1 MSGIRIA
8 ATVVYIIVCLVLV
21 FLVFKGKGQG
31 ADLSGAITGRSNDTY
46 FTTHGKKH
54 TEDALLERS
63 TAILAAIFIVL
74 SLVMNMSWGYQ
85 EWQTAEGSFLNL
97 KRTLD

>member
-31 ADLSGAITGRSNDTY
+31 ADLSGGITGRSNDTY

-54 TEDALLERS
+54 TEDALLRDQQLFWQRS
-63 TAILAAIFIVL
+63 LL
-74 SLVMNMSWGYQ
+74 YYL
-85 EWQTAEGSFLNL
+85 L
-97 KRTLD
+97 

>member
-31 ADLSGAITGRSNDTY
+31 ADLSGGITGRSNDTY

-54 TEDALLERS
+54 TDALLERS

-74 SLVMNMSWGYQ
+74 SLVMNMSWGY
-85 EWQTAEGSFLNL
+85 
-97 KRTLD
+97 

>member
-31 ADLSGAITGRSNDTY
+31 ADLSAELQAEA
-46 FTTHGKKH
+46 TTHISRPMV
-54 TEDALLERS
+54 RS
-63 TAILAAIFIVL
+63 TQKMLYLRDQQLFWQR
-74 SLVMNMSWGYQ
+74 SLLYY
-85 EWQTAEGSFLNL
+85 LL
-97 KRTLD
+97 

>member
-31 ADLSGAITGRSNDTY
+31 ADLSGGITGRSNDTY
-46 FTTHGKKH
+46 FY
-54 TEDALLERS
+54 DP
-63 TAILAAIFIVL
+63 
-74 SLVMNMSWGYQ
+74 W
-85 EWQTAEGSFLNL
+85 
-97 KRTLD
+97 

>member
-31 ADLSGAITGRSNDTY
+31 ADLSGGITGRSNDTY
-46 FTTHGKKH
+46 FTTHGK
-54 TEDALLERS
+54 
-63 TAILAAIFIVL
+63 
-74 SLVMNMSWGYQ
+74 
-85 EWQTAEGSFLNL
+85 
-97 KRTLD
+97 

>member
-31 ADLSGAITGRSNDTY
+31 ADLSGGINDTY

-74 SLVMNMSWGYQ
+74 SLVMNMSWGY
-85 EWQTAEGSFLNL
+85 
-97 KRTLD
+97 

>member
-31 ADLSGAITGRSNDTY
+31 ADLSGGISRPMV
-46 FTTHGKKH
+46 
-54 TEDALLERS
+54 RS
-63 TAILAAIFIVL
+63 TQKMLYLRDQQLFWQR
-74 SLVMNMSWGYQ
+74 SLLYY
-85 EWQTAEGSFLNL
+85 LL
-97 KRTLD
+97 

>member
-8 ATVVYIIVCLVLV
+8 ATVVYLIVCLVLV

-31 ADLSGAITGRSNDTY
+31 ADLSGGITGRSNDTY

-74 SLVMNMSWGYQ
+74 SLVMNMSWGY
-85 EWQTAEGSFLNL
+85 
-97 KRTLD
+97 